1 MIHRCLCFVVF
12 GVLSLAC
19 SVNPAPASGDL
30 DRLSSP
36 LAAAGYVDVRSY
48 FTAPADIDRWYELTF
63 RLQDEFDA
71 ICGDT
76 FCEGDYS
83 NYESLG
89 FRCSVEAGAGTIG
102 ECVWVFAASTEEV
115 LPDTGEVAVHSEAWR
130 CTMPLWPDT
139 RAADLLVALSAP
151 GQRALYA
158 PLPGTE
164 RALYDGLLDCL

>member
-1 MIHRCLCFVVF
+1 MIFRCLSFVVL
-12 GVLSLAC
+12 GVLSSAC
-19 SVNPAPASGDL
+19 SANPASLSSDL

-36 LAAAGYVDVRSY
+36 LAAAGYVDARSY
-48 FTAPADIDRWYELTF
+48 FTAPDDIDRWYELTL
-63 RLQDEFDA
+63 RLRDEFDA

-102 ECVWVFAASTEEV
+102 ECVWVFAASTDEV
-115 LPDTGEVAVHSEAWR
+115 VADTGEVAVHTEAWR
-130 CTMPLWPDT
+130 CSMPVLPDT
-139 RAADLLVALSAP
+139 SAAAFLVALSTP